1 MAEARCREAWAYTA
15 SRMALVANCHRD
27 PRKRPTPYK
36 PADFHPYLRQ
46 PEPPARKASIEVLKQ
61 VFVERS

>member
-1 MAEARCREAWAYTA
+1 M
-15 SRMALVANCHRD
+15 ANCHRD